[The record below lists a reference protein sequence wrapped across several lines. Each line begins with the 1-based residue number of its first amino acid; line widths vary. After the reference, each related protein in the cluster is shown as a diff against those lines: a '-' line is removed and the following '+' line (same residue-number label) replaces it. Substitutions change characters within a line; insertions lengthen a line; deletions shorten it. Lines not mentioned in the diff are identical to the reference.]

1 MKIRTRIAAI
11 VISSAAIISAGSM
24 NMAGAASGPPPVE
37 PAPCASD
44 HGCKGERAEP
54 LPVEAPKSDP
64 ASVAAVVEK
73 AEPVVVAKPKAP
85 KPAPIV
91 VEQTPE
97 VVEAPVTRVQC
108 G

>member
-11 VISSAAIISAGSM
+11 VISSAAIISTGSM
-24 NMAGAASGPPPVE
+24 SMAGAASGPPVVE
-37 PAPCASD
+37 PAACNGVG
-44 HGCKGERAEP
+44 GCKGERAEP

-64 ASVAAVVEK
+64 ASIAEVVEK

-85 KPAPIV
+85 KPVA
-91 VEQTPE
+91 VEETSE
-97 VVEAPVTRVQC
+97 VVEAPITRVQC